1 LEHYRQAVNLRD
13 PGCPVVEE
21 ACRRTLILRH
31 QVLLGERADMDDIVE
46 ALNKVQTHAGEL
58 EQLQTG
64 ANSHDRSA
72 HAHVL

>member
-1 LEHYRQAVNLRD
+1 
-13 PGCPVVEE
+13 
-21 ACRRTLILRH
+21 
-31 QVLLGERADMDDIVE
+31 MDDIVE